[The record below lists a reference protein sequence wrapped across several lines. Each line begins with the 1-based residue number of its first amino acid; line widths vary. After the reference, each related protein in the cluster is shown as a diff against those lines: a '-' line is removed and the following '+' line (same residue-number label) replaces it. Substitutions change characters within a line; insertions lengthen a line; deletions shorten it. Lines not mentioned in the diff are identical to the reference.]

1 METLS
6 CNGRAGMVAIM
17 SLEAENSG
25 LASFVGWEVRGGA
38 SAGLGADDALA
49 LSQLGGTVE
58 IYKLLAVAGR
68 GFRPPTFLTVADISS
83 QDAPGI
89 HEAVGQ
95 ADQFGDVAG
104 FRQPWSL
111 VYRQVVE
118 SNPRQSLPYAIY
130 LLGVD
135 PPAEATDEDLDVF
148 NDFYTNVHLPEVA
161 ERRHALRSVR
171 YELVREAK
179 APYTGGPR
187 FLAIYEVDEASAA
200 QRRHVGPPYS
210 KGPAVWQ
217 SHRTPWRLWYRL
229 LRPPN

>member
-1 METLS
+1 MISL
-6 CNGRAGMVAIM
+6 GRTGIVATM
-17 SLEAENSG
+17 TPDNEKSG
-25 LASFVGWEVRGGA
+25 LTSFVGWEVRGGA
-38 SAGLGADDALA
+38 SAGLDADDALS
-49 LSQLGGTVE
+49 LSQLGETVD
-58 IYKLLAVAGR
+58 IYELLAVAGR
-68 GFRPPTFLTVADISS
+68 GFRPPTFLTIADASGQGTPHI
-83 QDAPGI
+83 Q
-89 HEAVGQ
+89 EAEGQ

-111 VYRQVVE
+111 VYRQVVA
-118 SNPRQSLPYAIY
+118 SNPRESAPYAIY

-135 PPAEATDEDLDVF
+135 PPAGATDEDLRIF

-179 APYTGGPR
+179 PSYTRAPQ
-187 FLAIYEVDEASAA
+187 FLAIYEVDETSAA

-217 SHRTPWRLWYRL
+217 GHRTPWRLWYRL
-229 LRPPN
+229 LAAPAS